1 MLFPFFGSKQEK
13 KKGSL
18 TRWHWTVR
26 QQRQQA
32 HLDQSDGGP
41 ASGEPAPDGPT
52 RGPMEALPMVSLD
65 QSVIALFQ
73 LCATGIYFFAAYCI
87 H

>member
-13 KKGSL
+13 KKEVWL
-18 TRWHWTVR
+18 VDIE
-26 QQRQQA
+26 QFVNKPQQA

-73 LCATGIYFFAAYCI
+73 LCAVYFVAAYCI